1 MTEKTIETLSDEL
14 SQVLQEIV
22 TNPDEEPKR
31 AVVVDEKTILDY
43 VQRQLSECHSMQTTL
58 GGLDEF
64 FKASVT
70 LLNRSKV
77 KGIQIELTTVKN
89 TLIKI
94 NQRKAEYTSY
104 MAEQAQMQKLGIQ
117 NV

>member
-1 MTEKTIETLSDEL
+1 MYASFGI
-14 SQVLQEIV
+14 
-22 TNPDEEPKR
+22 PKSSSVQKI
-31 AVVVDEKTILDY
+31 ASMDEKTILDY

-94 NQRKAEYTSY
+94 NQRKAEYLSVISER
-104 MAEQAQMQKLGIQ
+104 EQMKKLGVS